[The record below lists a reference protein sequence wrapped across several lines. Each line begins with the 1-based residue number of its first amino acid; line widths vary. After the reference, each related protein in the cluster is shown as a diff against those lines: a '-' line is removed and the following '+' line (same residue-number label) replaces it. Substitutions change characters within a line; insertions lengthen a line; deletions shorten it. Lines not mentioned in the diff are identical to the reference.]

1 MLPVIV
7 RRLRQGAVF
16 LLLCLTGLSSMSAN
30 AADARFGRA
39 EVARERAESAEG
51 PLLAPNVH
59 KRGLEALAKAKALA
73 EDDGKPEKIREL
85 LSVAIDRFAEV
96 EDISLRA
103 REVLAQALAARR
115 DAESAG
121 AAGTGSTGAAA
132 TASKGAVVAGSNLWR
147 DGESQLRAAVTRLE
161 RDREAD
167 VQKAAQRAETS
178 FRAAELAAIES
189 TLFAEADKQIAI
201 AADMNAD
208 RDAPKSFAEAERLI
222 ADARARLV
230 QDRYDT
236 DEPRDHATL
245 ATHHALYAQY
255 VARAKRSLGRGDVT
269 MEDLLDSWRGEL
281 SRIGELIGAV
291 VYFDNGP
298 GEGGEQ
304 LSNAV
309 TDLLLAKNRLDEQVT
324 EQQRYSLALQQEI
337 ETLQTELGGQSKA
350 RARLQAELER
360 QERMKEKVHKVEG
373 LFKATEA
380 QVLRVQDRLVL
391 RMIGVSFGSGS
402 TSLEARHHTLLGK
415 VRTALAEFPDTP
427 VIVEGHTDSHGAD
440 NTNLDLSRKRAE
452 AVMQYL
458 LKGGTIARELLTAVG
473 YGETQPIASN
483 ESAEGRQKNRRIDVV
498 LYPQW

>member
-1 MLPVIV
+1 MQLTV
-7 RRLRQGAVF
+7 RRV
-16 LLLCLTGLSSMSAN
+16 CTGLLTCLCTLFTVTSLANSS
-30 AADARFGRA
+30 DPRFGRA
-39 EVARERAESAEG
+39 DVAQERADAAEG
-51 PLLAPNVH
+51 PLLAPGAY
-59 KRGLEALAKAKALA
+59 KRGVDALDRAKALA
-73 EDDGKPEKIREL
+73 ADEGKPEKIREQL
-85 LSVAIDRFAEV
+85 TFAIDRFAEV
-96 EDISLRA
+96 EEVSLRA
-103 REVLAQALAARR
+103 REVLVDALAARR

-121 AAGTGSTGAAA
+121 AKAPD
-132 TASKGAVVAGSNLWR
+132 NRLWKE
-147 DGESQLRAAVTRLE
+147 GESQLRAAVTRLE

-167 VQKAAQRAETS
+167 VIKPADKAELA

-189 TLFAEADKQIAI
+189 TLFAQADKQISL

-208 RDAPKSFAEAERLI
+208 DVAPKGFAEAQRLI
-222 ADARARLV
+222 AEARTRLI

-245 ATHHALYAQY
+245 ATHHALRAQY
-255 VARAKRSLGRGDVT
+255 IARAKRALDRDDITAEDFVATWEKELAHIGDLMDVT
-269 MEDLLDSWRGEL
+269 
-281 SRIGELIGAV
+281 
-291 VYFDNGP
+291 VYFDEGP
-298 GEGGEQ
+298 GEAGTA
-304 LSNAV
+304 LSSAV
-309 TDLLLAKNRLDEQVT
+309 ADLLLAKHRLEDQVS
-324 EQQRYSLALQQEI
+324 EQQRYSMALQQEI

-360 QERMKEKVHKVEG
+360 QERMKEKVRQVEG
-373 LFKATEA
+373 MFKASEA

-402 TSLEARHHTLLGK
+402 TTLEARHHGLLGK

-440 NTNLDLSRKRAE
+440 NTNLELSRKRAD
-452 AVMQYL
+452 AVMRYL
-458 LKGGTIARELLTAVG
+458 LNGGTIATELLTAVG

>member
-1 MLPVIV
+1 MQPVIV
-7 RRLRQGAVF
+7 NRFRLAAVLF
-16 LLLCLTGLSSMSAN
+16 LLSATGIAGVFASE
-30 AADARFGRA
+30 ADPRFGRT
-39 EVARERAESAEG
+39 EIARERAENAEG
-51 PLLAPNVH
+51 TLLAPAVY
-59 KRGLEALAKAKALA
+59 KRGLNALGKARALAA
-73 EDDGKPEKIREL
+73 DDGNAEKISEL
-85 LSVAIDRFAEV
+85 LSFAIDRFAEV
-96 EDISLRA
+96 EVISLRA
-103 REVLAQALAARR
+103 REVLADALAARR
-115 DAESAG
+115 DAVSAG
-121 AAGTGSTGAAA
+121 AASSGS
-132 TASKGAVVAGSNLWR
+132 SLWR
-147 DGESQLRAAVTRLE
+147 DGENQLRVAVTRLE
-161 RDREAD
+161 RDRDAD
-167 VQKAAQRAETS
+167 VLKPAQRAETA
-178 FRAAELAAIES
+178 FRAAELSAIES

-222 ADARARLV
+222 AEARARLV

-245 ATHHALYAQY
+245 ATHHALHAQY
-255 VARAKRSLGRGDVT
+255 VTRAKRSLGRGDVT
-269 MEDLLDSWRGEL
+269 MEDLLGTWKKEL
-281 SRIGELIGAV
+281 SHIGELLGVV
-291 VYFDNGP
+291 VYYDNGP
-298 GEGGEQ
+298 GDAGDQ
-304 LSNAV
+304 LSGAV
-309 TDLLLAKNRLDEQVT
+309 TDLLLAKNRLDEQVS
-324 EQQRYSLALQQEI
+324 EQQRYSMALQQEI

-360 QERMKEKVHKVEG
+360 QERMKETVQRVEG
-373 LFKATEA
+373 MFKAGEA

-402 TSLEARHHTLLGK
+402 TSLEARHHALLGK